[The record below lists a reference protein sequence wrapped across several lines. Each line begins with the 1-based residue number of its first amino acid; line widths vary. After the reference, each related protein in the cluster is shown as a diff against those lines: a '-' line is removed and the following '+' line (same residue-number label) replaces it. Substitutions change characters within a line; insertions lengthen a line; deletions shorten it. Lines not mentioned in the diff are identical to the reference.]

1 MVGTLQVLNNQEEN
15 KVVIDND
22 GNISVYTTELNSNI
36 RINNGEVT
44 IVFPEKIVAPSKSTI
59 LDSKDV
65 KIGGQKKNC
74 NAVKSVGFEHREVK
88 VEKQKTNFS
97 LKDRFRTLHGVSVE
111 NEPYKI
117 LGLTGERNLCDSYVV
132 LERDSDKVIKAYK
145 YRTFSYISVNFN
157 KEQKEFTFIDEKSV
171 GMKFTHPC
179 IPVEGTIVCVNN
191 DMVYI
196 DFNYLRVPI
205 ELKYIRAGLLPEK
218 VVNCLRER
226 GWLNKFYI
234 PEIDDDNKVT
244 RIGL

>member
-65 KIGGQKKNC
+65 KIEGQKNC
-74 NAVKSVGFEHREVK
+74 NTVKSAGFEHREVK
-88 VEKQKTNFS
+88 VDEQKTNFS

-132 LERDSDKVIKAYK
+132 LERDSDKAIKAYK

-179 IPVEGTIVCVNN
+179 IPVEGTIVCVN
-191 DMVYI
+191 DDRVYI

-205 ELKYIRAGLLPEK
+205 ELKYIRAGVLPEK

-226 GWLNKFYI
+226 GWLNKFYV